1 MWGSN
6 FIEEDANKVF
16 DDMITE
22 DYILKTCDVATVE
35 GLLTVKLIVDTS
47 YQSLLNLGDIVKSLE
62 NLTLD
67 GSYISSVRDLGT
79 GLRGLLRLSLD
90 NCGLNEL
97 DGIGMLSNLI
107 ELSVR
112 DNQVSDITALAMHES
127 LQVSKPLESSYN

>member
-1 MWGSN
+1 MV
-6 FIEEDANKVF
+6 EDEPDKVF

-22 DYILKTCDVATVE
+22 EYILKACDVSTVE
-35 GLLTVKLIVDTS
+35 GLTCVKLTVDTS
-47 YQSLLNLGDIVKSLE
+47 YQSLLDLGDIVKSLE
-62 NLTLD
+62 SLTLD

-79 GLRGLLRLSLD
+79 GLRGLRHLSLD

-112 DNQVSDITALAMHES
+112 DNQINDITALAMHET
-127 LQVSKPLESSYN
+127 LEVS